1 MERIGERDE
10 EEEKRKKSSE
20 MEEHKKKE
28 ALRKQRMKRIEEV
41 LDEVEVLV
49 GIHFFA
55 AFEQS
60 SSLFLKRL
68 VSNQKSINMNLLRK
82 AWRMLN
88 CTPKTMNITREVQE
102 NVECVGTSLLM

>member
-1 MERIGERDE
+1 MGERDE
-10 EEEKRKKSSE
+10 EKEKMEKSSE

-28 ALRKQRMKRIEEV
+28 VLRMQRMKRIEEV

-68 VSNQKSINMNLLRK
+68 VSNQKSINMNLLMK
-82 AWRMLN
+82 AWRTLN
-88 CTPKTMNITREVQE
+88 CTLKTMNITREVQE
-102 NVECVGTSLLM
+102 NVECVRRSLLM